1 MKIVDDTNWQAEITI
16 GQNITGLQGGFG
28 YQPPPAGYVSPG
40 KPFNS
45 LAPMGKIPR
54 NEWPD
59 RIKEMKS
66 KRMNISACQ
75 NWSCDAQSGPTC
87 WAAGTVQAM
96 STARVIAMGL
106 EHYVRYSAN
115 SIAVPISGGNSGG
128 WEAEAVK
135 YAQNHGVVDSDLWPY
150 GSRDRSLDSKP
161 DVQTNRAKHKC
172 LEAYDCRGF
181 DEFATALLL
190 GLPCTV
196 SYNWWS
202 HVVMLTDLVEIESG
216 SFGFLIRNNWGDGY
230 GDKNEYGFGGYAV
243 FREGKG
249 TPGGGLAIRQMM
261 TSVK

>member
-1 MKIVDDTNWQAEITI
+1 MKIVDDTNWKQELVI
-16 GQNITGLQGGFG
+16 GQNLGFGFG
-28 YQPPPAGYVSPG
+28 YTPPPAGYVNPG
-40 KPFNS
+40 KPFAMM
-45 LAPMGKIPR
+45 APKTIPR
-54 NEWPD
+54 GEWSA
-59 RIKEMKS
+59 RIKELKA
-66 KRMNISACQ
+66 KRRNISAYQ
-75 NWSCDAQSGPTC
+75 KWSCDAQSGPTC

-96 STARVIAMGL
+96 STARVIAMGIGA
-106 EHYVRYSAN
+106 YVRYSAN

-128 WEAEAVK
+128 WEADAVK
-135 YAQNHGVVDSDLWPY
+135 YATQHGVVDSALWPY

-161 DVQTNRAKHKC
+161 EVKANRAKNKC
-172 LEAYDCRGF
+172 LESYVCKGF

-202 HVVMLTDLVEIESG
+202 HVVMLCELIEIEAG

-249 TPGGGLAIRQMM
+249 TPGGGLAIKQMS
-261 TSVK
+261 SVPK